1 MSAMEPAPATTPQP
15 LNYADPQVRS
25 RAQRDH
31 VDGFAF
37 VLAGTQVVVA
47 LLWLIPTALTP
58 PRGHY
63 ELKNPR
69 GYETWSAELTE
80 VITFGWS
87 VDPPSRLTMLGRE
100 YVFRDEAKHVR
111 REPCDWH
118 FPNVPFDISVEPVA
132 AGGAMPL
139 LRLHFPLGRVDTYGL
154 VTPDLT
160 GYEDFHFA

>member
-1 MSAMEPAPATTPQP
+1 MTEAIGGAPPDMR
-15 LNYADPQVRS
+15 LVGVWSREHVRGVAARTS
-25 RAQRDH
+25 DVRLIFMPDH
-31 VDGFAF
+31 TG
-37 VLAGTQVVVA
+37 
-47 LLWLIPTALTP
+47 
-58 PRGHY
+58 R
-63 ELKNPR
+63 
-69 GYETWSAELTE
+69 YETWSAELTE